1 MWEVSRLEVVLN
13 GNTEK
18 LAKEMNLSEFLLS
31 KGLNPDTIIVE
42 YNENIVKKQ
51 EWTKIILQNKD
62 GIEVL
67 KFVGGG

>member
-1 MWEVSRLEVVLN
+1 VSRLEVLLN

-18 LAKEMNLSEFLLS
+18 LAKEMNLSEFLFS

-51 EWTKIILQNKD
+51 EWEKIVLQDKD
-62 GIEVL
+62 SLEVL